1 MRIRVWTLC
10 GALIHTCASSF
21 LLLIFTVR
29 LFFKKKQNNKRMAE
43 YYSVP
48 VSLPHTER
56 RRFWLA
62 QFLMDALLAQRHT
75 TDKKVKMFENC
86 GRNFIGKVGKLL
98 NVCWSSSSFFPTFCF
113 VTVFS
118 SYFLFLYDRFLFV
131 LLFRIRGEDTTQKV
145 VVQVEP
151 FTCYDL
157 LPTPWLRY
165 FLSLLSCVCRL
176 VMGGGYKAAQTVHR
190 KWWKLFGIHSFRGHR
205 QRSRFFLSS
214 SNRLSVSLSL
224 VLGLGLCDFFLL

>member
-1 MRIRVWTLC
+1 
-10 GALIHTCASSF
+10 
-21 LLLIFTVR
+21 
-29 LFFKKKQNNKRMAE
+29 
-43 YYSVP
+43 
-48 VSLPHTER
+48 
-56 RRFWLA
+56 
-62 QFLMDALLAQRHT
+62 
-75 TDKKVKMFENC
+75 MFENC

-176 VMGGGYKAAQTVHR
+176 VMGGGVTRQPKLCIENDGNFLAFIHFGVTGNAAG
-190 KWWKLFGIHSFRGHR
+190 F
-205 QRSRFFLSS
+205 FFL
-214 SNRLSVSLSL
+214 LVTGCLSLSL

>member
-1 MRIRVWTLC
+1 
-10 GALIHTCASSF
+10 
-21 LLLIFTVR
+21 
-29 LFFKKKQNNKRMAE
+29 MAE

-56 RRFWLA
+56 RRFRLA

-190 KWWKLFGIHSFRGHR
+190 K
-205 QRSRFFLSS
+205 
-214 SNRLSVSLSL
+214 
-224 VLGLGLCDFFLL
+224 